1 MKQIKIFTAL
11 LTLFFTVN
19 IASQVTGDELTKITG
34 TWQAKLPCADCE
46 YIDYR
51 LVLNADNTYN
61 DQMVYHDKDVMPFM
75 TEGKWTYSDDIVTLN
90 ESTGKTQRLRHS
102 NGSLTLLDA
111 SGNNVTNGTLT
122 KLTREVTEVPVNDRW
137 AAKRDKGID
146 FIGMGNEPFWNIDL
160 NIEEKTITYSRLGE
174 EGSVI
179 FTDIT
184 EAIVMDAPIVTYHG
198 NTAKHEITIEI
209 TKEECT
215 DNMSGEVFPYKVTV
229 KIRAGKS
236 NKVDT
241 LKGCGKYLA
250 DIKLN
255 GKWLINKV
263 HGKDISEYK
272 IMKDKAPQIS
282 FSVSDERFGGIAGCN
297 NFFGSFE
304 AKGNKIRFGKTG
316 ATMMMCADMTLEK
329 DMFAILNEGYYSF
342 LIEGNVLTLI
352 DMQGN
357 AVVDFLKAN

>member
-1 MKQIKIFTAL
+1 MERFKIYTIVLAFL
-11 LTLFFTVN
+11 LSVN
-19 IASQVTGDELTKITG
+19 IYSQVIGDDLIKITG

-51 LVLNADNTYN
+51 LVLNADNTYK
-61 DQMVYHDKDVMPFM
+61 DQMVYHDKDVKPYM
-75 TEGKWTYSDDIVTLN
+75 TEGKWTYSDNIVTLN
-90 ESTGKTQRLRHS
+90 ESSGMTQKFKYS
-102 NGSLTLLDA
+102 NGGLTLLDA
-111 SGNNVTNGTLT
+111 TGNPIPQSTMT
-122 KLTREVTEVPVNDRW
+122 KLTKGSTEEPGDRW
-137 AAKRDKGID
+137 SDKRNLGID

-160 NIEEKTITYSRLGE
+160 NLDEKTITYTRLGE

-198 NTAKHEITIEI
+198 KTPKHEITIDI

-229 KIRAGKS
+229 KMRTGKS

-241 LKGCGKYLA
+241 IKGCGKYLA

-255 GKWLINKV
+255 GTWLINKV
-263 HGKDISEYK
+263 HGKDVREYNTLK
-272 IMKDKAPQIS
+272 NKAPQIKI
-282 FSVSDERFGGIAGCN
+282 SVSDERFSGIADCN

-304 AKGNKIRFGKTG
+304 AKGNRIRFGKTG
-316 ATMMMCADMTLEK
+316 ATLMLCGNMTLER
-329 DMFAILNEGYYSF
+329 DMLAILNEGYYSF
-342 LIEGNVLTLI
+342 LVEGNVLTLI

>member
-1 MKQIKIFTAL
+1 MERFKIFTIVLA
-11 LTLFFTVN
+11 FFLSVN
-19 IASQVTGDELTKITG
+19 IYSQVTVDDLIKITG

-51 LVLNADNTYN
+51 LVLNADNTYK
-61 DQMVYHDKDVMPFM
+61 DQMVYHDKDVKPYM
-75 TEGKWTYSDDIVTLN
+75 TEGKWTYSDNIVTLN
-90 ESTGKTQRLRHS
+90 ESSGRTQRFIYNNS
-102 NGSLTLLDA
+102 GLTLLDA
-111 SGNNVTNGTLT
+111 SGNPVPKSTMT
-122 KLTREVTEVPVNDRW
+122 KLTKGSTEEPGDRW
-137 AAKRDKGID
+137 SAKREKGID

-160 NIEEKTITYSRLGE
+160 NLDEKTITYTRLGE

-184 EAIVMDAPIVTYHG
+184 EVPVMDAAIITYHG
-198 NTAKHEITIEI
+198 KTAKHEITVDIS
-209 TKEECT
+209 KEECI

-229 KIRAGKS
+229 KLRAGKS

-250 DIKLN
+250 DINLN
-255 GKWLINKV
+255 GMWLINKV
-263 HGKDISEYK
+263 HGKDISEYN
-272 IMKDKAPQIS
+272 ILKDKAPQIKI
-282 FSVSDERFGGIAGCN
+282 SVSDERFGGIAGCN

-316 ATMMMCADMTLEK
+316 ATMMMCADMTLEH

-342 LIEGNVLTLI
+342 IIENNIFTLV

-357 AVVDFLKAN
+357 AVVDFIRKD